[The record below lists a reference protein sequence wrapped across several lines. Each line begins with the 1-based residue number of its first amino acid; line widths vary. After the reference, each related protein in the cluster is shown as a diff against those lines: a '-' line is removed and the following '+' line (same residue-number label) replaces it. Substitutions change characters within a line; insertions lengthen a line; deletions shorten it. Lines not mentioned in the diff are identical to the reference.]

1 MPVVRCTEVSEKGDE
16 MNVADLL
23 RAVKKHVVTEIII
36 FVAVVAATVWVT
48 MNTTPSYSASTELMA
63 QYESLSTV
71 ASSSVD
77 SSSTSYNQTQTLNSQ
92 IAALPNIVRV
102 DSVLQPVI
110 DDLGL
115 HESVIE
121 LRSKVTAYVVD
132 KSNLLDISVSD
143 SDPQRATR
151 IVEALA
157 DSLNAQISGTADGN
171 QATSPIRLTVVQKA
185 SVPTTPDSPNV
196 PANIAIGV
204 MAALVLALLGGI
216 IQEIRK
222 KTVETEDDVR
232 SCIDVPILVSI
243 PKAPTLRGS
252 VPAVIAKPAGH
263 AAEEIRRLAT
273 NLAFV
278 VLDRNDES
286 NVLVIT
292 SSTPAEG
299 KTTVAANLAAAYA
312 ERGESVLLMDADIR
326 HPSVGSFLN
335 LSSGVGLISLL
346 TKQAAI
352 ETVIQ
357 KYWKPNFHV
366 LPVEDRPTNPAL
378 LVQSKAMKSFI
389 KQASA
394 HYDHVIID
402 TAPMSVANDAAAFSK
417 NGATVLLVVS
427 LGVAAKKSL
436 RDVVQEFNVIGSQ
449 ISGVALNM
457 VTGKQGS
464 GSGYYYY
471 DDDSNSNK
479 HGKARRSKAKSSVTA
494 GKTK

>member
-1 MPVVRCTEVSEKGDE
+1 

-23 RAVKKHVVTEIII
+23 RAVKKHLISELVI
-36 FVAVVAATVWVT
+36 FVVVVGATVGVT
-48 MNTTPSYSASTELMA
+48 LNTTPSYSAETELMA
-63 QYESLSTV
+63 QYESLSTGPSSG
-71 ASSSVD
+71 SSSQ
-77 SSSTSYNQTQTLNSQ
+77 SAYSQ
-92 IAALPNIVRV
+92 AQALAAQVATLPNMVMV

-115 HESVIE
+115 HESVSQ
-121 LRSKVTAYVVD
+121 LREKITAEAVE
-132 KSNLLDISVSD
+132 SSTLLDLSVSD
-143 SDPQRATR
+143 SDPQRAAK

-157 DSLNAQISGTADGN
+157 DSLNAQMSGTANGS
-171 QATSPIRLTVVQKA
+171 QATSPMRLTVVKKA
-185 SVPTTPDSPNV
+185 TVPTTPDSPNV
-196 PANIAIGV
+196 LANIAIGV
-204 MAALVLALLGGI
+204 AAGIVLAVLGAVI
-216 IQEIRK
+216 LEMSK
-222 KTVETEDDVR
+222 KTIETEDDVR
-232 SCIDVPILVSI
+232 SCIDSPILASI
-243 PKAPTLRGS
+243 PKSPTLRGN

-278 VLDRNDES
+278 VLDRSEES
-286 NVLVIT
+286 NVLVVT

-299 KTTVAANLAAAYA
+299 KTTIAANLAAAYA

-335 LSSGVGLISLL
+335 LSSSVGLISLL
-346 TKQAAI
+346 TKQAAS

-378 LVQSKAMKSFI
+378 LVQSKTMKSFI

-417 NGATVLLVVS
+417 NGATVLLAVS
-427 LGVAAKKSL
+427 LGVAVEKSL
-436 RDVVQEFNVIGSQ
+436 RDIVQEFNVIGSQ

-479 HGKARRSKAKSSVTA
+479 HGKARRSKAKSSAVA

>member
-1 MPVVRCTEVSEKGDE
+1 
-16 MNVADLL
+16 MNVADIL
-23 RAVKKHVVTEIII
+23 RAVKKHIVSELVI
-36 FVAVVAATVWVT
+36 FVAVVGATVLVT
-48 MNTTPSYSASTELMA
+48 MNTTPSYSAETELMA
-63 QYESLSTV
+63 QYQSLTANPSSG
-71 ASSSVD
+71 SSSSSD
-77 SSSTSYNQTQTLNSQ
+77 SSSLSYNQTQSLVTQ
-92 IAALPNIVRV
+92 VEALPNIVMV

-115 HESVIE
+115 HESVSQ
-121 LRSKVTAYVVD
+121 LREKVTAQAV
-132 KSNLLDISVSD
+132 SNSTLLDLGVSD
-143 SDPQRATR
+143 SDPQRAAK

-157 DSLNAQISGTADGN
+157 DSLNAQMSGTTNGS
-171 QATSPIRLTVVQKA
+171 QATTPMRLIVVKKA
-185 SVPTTPDSPNV
+185 TVPTTPDSPNV
-196 PANIAIGV
+196 LANIAIGT
-204 MAALVLALLGGI
+204 AAGIVLAVLGAI
-216 IQEIRK
+216 ILEMRK

-232 SCIDVPILVSI
+232 SCIDAPILASV
-243 PKAPTLRGS
+243 PKAPTLRGN

-278 VLDRNDES
+278 VLDRNEES

-299 KTTVAANLAAAYA
+299 KTTIAANLAAAYA

-346 TKQAAI
+346 TKQAAS

-378 LVQSKAMKSFI
+378 LVQSKTMKSFI
-389 KQASA
+389 QQASA

-427 LGVAAKKSL
+427 LDVAVKKSL
-436 RDVVQEFNVIGSQ
+436 RAVVQEFNVIGSH
-449 ISGVALNM
+449 ISGVTLNM
-457 VTGKQGS
+457 VAGQRGS

-471 DDDSNSNK
+471 DDDNSSDK
-479 HGKARRSKAKSSVTA
+479 HGKARRRKSKSSAAA
-494 GKTK
+494 GKAR

>member
-1 MPVVRCTEVSEKGDE
+1 

-23 RAVKKHVVTEIII
+23 RAVKKHLISELVI
-36 FVAVVAATVWVT
+36 FVVVVGATVGVT
-48 MNTTPSYSASTELMA
+48 LNTTPSYSAETELMA
-63 QYESLSTV
+63 QYESLSTGPSSG
-71 ASSSVD
+71 SSSQ
-77 SSSTSYNQTQTLNSQ
+77 SAYSQ
-92 IAALPNIVRV
+92 AQALAAQVATLPNMVMV

-115 HESVIE
+115 HESVSQ
-121 LRSKVTAYVVD
+121 LREKITAEAVE
-132 KSNLLDISVSD
+132 SSTLLDLSVSD
-143 SDPQRATR
+143 SDPQRAAK

-157 DSLNAQISGTADGN
+157 DSLNAQMSGTANGS
-171 QATSPIRLTVVQKA
+171 QATSPMRLTVVKKA
-185 SVPTTPDSPNV
+185 TVPTTPDSPNV
-196 PANIAIGV
+196 LANIAIGV
-204 MAALVLALLGGI
+204 AAGIVLAVLGAVI
-216 IQEIRK
+216 LEMSK
-222 KTVETEDDVR
+222 KTIETEDDVR
-232 SCIDVPILVSI
+232 SCIDSPILASI
-243 PKAPTLRGS
+243 PKSPTLRGN

-278 VLDRNDES
+278 VLDRSEES
-286 NVLVIT
+286 NVLVVT

-299 KTTVAANLAAAYA
+299 KTTIAANLAAAYA

-335 LSSGVGLISLL
+335 LSSSVGLISLL
-346 TKQAAI
+346 TKQAAS

-378 LVQSKAMKSFI
+378 LVQSKTMKSFI

-417 NGATVLLVVS
+417 NGATVLLAVS
-427 LGVAAKKSL
+427 LGVAVKKSL
-436 RDVVQEFNVIGSQ
+436 RDIVQEFNVIGSQ

-479 HGKARRSKAKSSVTA
+479 HGKARRSKAKSSAVA

>member
-1 MPVVRCTEVSEKGDE
+1 

-23 RAVKKHVVTEIII
+23 RAVKKHLISELVI
-36 FVAVVAATVWVT
+36 FVVVVGATVGVT
-48 MNTTPSYSASTELMA
+48 LNTTPSYSAETELMA
-63 QYESLSTV
+63 QYESLSTGPSSG
-71 ASSSVD
+71 SSSQ
-77 SSSTSYNQTQTLNSQ
+77 SAYSQ
-92 IAALPNIVRV
+92 AQALAAQVATLPNMVMV

-115 HESVIE
+115 HESVSQ
-121 LRSKVTAYVVD
+121 LREKITAEAVE
-132 KSNLLDISVSD
+132 SSTLLDLSVSD
-143 SDPQRATR
+143 SDPQRAAK

-157 DSLNAQISGTADGN
+157 DSLNAQMSGTANGS
-171 QATSPIRLTVVQKA
+171 QATSPMRLTVVKKA
-185 SVPTTPDSPNV
+185 TVPTTPDSPNV
-196 PANIAIGV
+196 LANIAIGV
-204 MAALVLALLGGI
+204 AAGIVLAVLGAVI
-216 IQEIRK
+216 LEMSK
-222 KTVETEDDVR
+222 KTIETEDDVR
-232 SCIDVPILVSI
+232 SCIDSPILASI
-243 PKAPTLRGS
+243 PKSPTLRGN

-278 VLDRNDES
+278 VLDRSEES
-286 NVLVIT
+286 NVLVVT

-299 KTTVAANLAAAYA
+299 KTTIAANLAAAYA

-335 LSSGVGLISLL
+335 LSSSVGLISLL
-346 TKQAAI
+346 TKQAAS

-378 LVQSKAMKSFI
+378 LVQSKTMKSFI